1 MSSKVFNQ
9 FDLLIGKGANL
20 LAEQA
25 ERSDQ
30 FVVLQH
36 WDGKKGPY
44 APQFDGF
51 DIRRAAFLNV
61 LLFRCKIEHVN

>member
-1 MSSKVFNQ
+1 
-9 FDLLIGKGANL
+9 

-36 WDGKKGPY
+36 RDGKKGPY

-61 LLFRCKIEHVN
+61 LLFCCKIGRVN

>member
-1 MSSKVFNQ
+1 M
-9 FDLLIGKGANL
+9 
-20 LAEQA
+20 AEQA

-36 WDGKKGPY
+36 RDGKKRPY

-61 LLFRCKIEHVN
+61 LLFRRKIGRVN

>member
-1 MSSKVFNQ
+1 
-9 FDLLIGKGANL
+9 

-25 ERSDQ
+25 ECTDQ

-36 WDGKKGPY
+36 RDSKKRFY

-61 LLFRCKIEHVN
+61 LLLC